1 MNISELFNNNK
12 PDVPITDKKERQRIE
27 LEQLRKQQIHNAIKQ
42 DLANQSVVDAKTA
55 HKYAEYGLT
64 YNAKAHQNGSLDA
77 QLADAQSNWAKAF
90 NALSQTVVSE
100 IGLGTLIGF
109 SDLFDIII
117 NAGMS
122 GDNDYTNPITNKLV
136 EWQETFRNEVAPIYS
151 KPGAGF
157 GNGTDFGWWMQNI
170 PSIASSLTLLIP
182 STAATKA
189 ISMAGK
195 LARTTGKA
203 LKGTRNARKWG
214 RAIDEAEGVAK
225 VNKLALSP
233 ATRETL
239 IHGAKMFNTAVVS
252 RTLENYQ
259 ESRQV
264 YSDMY
269 EDVKDSID
277 KMTDAEYTNFLE
289 RNANTL
295 AGVDVNNKDTVAKR
309 VAKVSADTT
318 FKTDYA
324 NLIFDVI
331 QLYAL
336 RNMTFRGFKDSKVD
350 RAARKLD
357 RNAKKY
363 HGKYNS
369 VDELK
374 EIIKKQSFR
383 TKASEFTKDA
393 LYSGLTIGFAQ
404 ATEGMEEAINYIASQ
419 EGMYVGHTMLNMA
432 TAAPFNN
439 RIIQYMKAP
448 ELWESAFWGVA
459 GGITFQQV
467 ASGIGKARMAHN
479 AKKARQERE
488 AKANSKTGED
498 DKAKSSWRE
507 DWETPD
513 YKRVKA
519 SIENRIATE
528 QLYKDMIAKIEDG
541 KNPFANDADIA
552 TDIERELLKQKAL
565 EFRRA
570 KLVLDAM
577 DKGTMGMLKSYLE
590 DENVRNA
597 MIEQGVLTKDNAIKF
612 QSEDIAAIE
621 KLEEKYNAHA
631 IALNKAAKNIERS
644 EGIQIPLDY
653 LQIMAR
659 NNMEHELVLED
670 YESTKRAREQTI
682 SELETRINIE
692 NFAQDAPVYR
702 NVLALTWGTR
712 RLGELQA
719 EKTKL
724 EKNKN
729 SNNTVFTLERIN
741 EINNEMKVV
750 RDMIYNIN
758 EENATTNLLFAVQNS
773 FKAVMQD
780 NGDVTF
786 DNINGNKDLNK
797 ALTNKDSK
805 YFENIDS
812 RLVNIDFD
820 TINNSL
826 NLLNEKFTT
835 VNDTKHESA
844 LDNISK
850 DLKDEYIKLAAIN
863 YHIGTT
869 KKQLVTTDEQIKQE
883 ANNIHNV
890 LNEVRRAKIL
900 EATST
905 ILDYGSKNKLGS
917 DAMRDI
923 LRQAYEG
930 KVLDFGDLTLTEEDK
945 TKIKDAIDT
954 INLGSNI
961 NKTLYSNIDNQLAM
975 LPHFEASDINQYSEQ
990 EDEKQDDTEPIIQQS
1005 NDNKEKEKSTPEE
1018 PKNEPSKY
1026 KNNKTQGLITEVLNT
1041 PHNTTISYNGLVGT
1055 VTTNLDNERILN
1067 IDVSKTEGEWLN
1079 NADLFTHQQ
1088 GVSIVDGNYSGASV
1102 EIVIDT
1108 DGNIKEKGYIEIDSG
1123 EVSGSAPQPSNSS
1136 TGELAPNTPDPYDNP
1151 IPDNLGTNDTA
1162 YLVNSPSSEEI
1173 EESVNINTEVHTL
1186 LINKIRKKF
1195 GDVPSSELIN
1205 TIKSRINDLPALADE
1220 AANEIKSEGITI
1232 NDKHITPDDDTIE
1245 TLKNSVISAYT
1256 MLAGNTTTVVP
1267 KRSRA
1272 TGENVEGSVEVKA
1285 DVVSDAAGVIMYSA
1299 FLENSKGNEDAVNAF
1314 KDALLKFTN
1323 TINVISVNGKQY
1335 INIEGLCKYIGHVL
1349 NDPSLA
1355 TMIANNVIKVA
1366 TNSKEI
1372 VITDESVDDIK
1383 SNIISN
1389 KIYTPQSDFFTNI
1402 NIKGTNVDNRTTVN
1416 EILDNMKIG
1425 DKLTYAITGRL
1436 NNTFI
1441 EFYANHNGSKELIG
1455 ILPSLKITDNGT
1467 MYQYNDG
1474 WRTDITITSSGF
1486 GSALMDLF
1494 TGWIINGKNNNSIKE
1509 LNDIILEYA
1518 YSTDNKKKEQLI
1530 TAFTN
1535 NKNIVQAVNSGRY
1548 TVENPNYEQ
1557 LLNGLAKLWKFINA
1571 KEIYDEDYREG
1582 FRVSIEQWFSDK
1594 VLPSFKMLEQ
1604 LQSSPNLNIE
1614 VVNVTEGKL
1623 IKTTSRRPISEAIA
1637 PLHKNTVR
1645 IGVCKQ
1651 PGIITFAGNGIN
1663 GCPSMSMYTASY
1675 GNSFVVIPARNGAHG
1690 VAVCYGN
1697 KVSST
1702 KSAPINNIL
1711 SDIKSEITNLSKLLI
1726 STENTKIKQSAH
1738 NALMDL
1744 LKKLYPTFEGKNLN
1758 YNSALLK
1765 YTDNGYV
1772 SIRNNTHKGRLTGIT
1787 LTLHNKNDNSFTNYN
1802 FNSGAIYKSVTKN
1815 KQVIVKT
1822 QAVLDTN
1829 DATVAND
1836 TNGVNNYTSTSID
1849 TIIKEIE
1856 DIINKS
1862 SFNISFGMLE
1872 SDRTNVLQLG
1882 FANRNDKGK
1891 FVINIPKHKVQND
1904 GTTDTLTATNS
1915 EYEFESYNDFLISND
1930 MIETNIAPPY
1940 GETTNFNRFDKNFPQ
1955 GVTVKISGAS
1965 SPVED
1970 SDETKTIDILNN
1982 TDTTTSKQDSVI
1994 DYIRNN
2000 KDNVDCKKLVDLLLE
2015 NSYLKNNSILT
2026 KLLPKN
2032 LIFIEDFIG
2041 VKQVDKDDSIKQKV
2055 IPINSFVNTS
2065 DEVKPFEYVDENG
2078 DTHVIELAPKQISFG
2093 SNLLKLMSGTKSQ
2106 QEEAVRKLIHEQ
2118 LHLFMKSLNDSD
2130 FGDIEVIYNQAKKAL
2145 SDTDMKKYFIY
2156 DGRRAYEEF
2165 VIESLT
2171 SKELADELN
2180 KIKPNEKLRD
2190 RTNSLFDTL
2199 VDIILRLLGIEVN
2212 TDNLYYQQI
2221 KAISRLGS
2229 PTVKKPDTNT
2239 TDTTD
2244 TTDTQTKDTP
2254 DANTVQQNMLDDM
2267 FGNLNFSAITES
2279 DPTTH
2284 SSVEAYLSQFK
2295 GDTYDMV
2302 RTLINNG
2309 QIEIKCKLN

>member
-42 DLANQSVVDAKTA
+42 DLANQSVIDAKTA
-55 HKYAEYGLT
+55 HKYADYGLT

-109 SDLFDIII
+109 SDLFDIVI
-117 NAGMS
+117 NAAMS

-136 EWQETFRNEVAPIYS
+136 EWQETFRNEIAPIYS
-151 KPGAGF
+151 KPGSGF
-157 GNGTDFGWWMQNI
+157 SNGTDFGWWMQNI

-182 STAATKA
+182 STAATKV
-189 ISMAGK
+189 ISLGGK
-195 LARTTGKA
+195 LARNTGKA

-214 RAIDEAEGVAK
+214 RAVDEAEGVAK

-239 IHGAKMFNTAVVS
+239 VQGAKMFNTAVVS

-264 YSDMY
+264 YNDMY
-269 EDVKDSID
+269 EDVKESID
-277 KMTDAEYTNFLE
+277 KMTDSEYANFLE

-295 AGVDVNNKDTVAKR
+295 AGVDVNNKDAVAKR

-363 HGKYNS
+363 HGQYNS

-383 TKASEFTKDA
+383 TKAAEFTKDA
-393 LYSGLTIGFAQ
+393 LYDGLTIGFAQ

-419 EGMYVGHTMLNMA
+419 EGMHVGHTMLGMA
-432 TAAPFNN
+432 TTGPFNN

-479 AKKARQERE
+479 AKQARKEAE

-513 YKRVKA
+513 YKRVKT

-541 KNPFANDADIA
+541 KNPFAKDADIA

-577 DKGTMGMLKSYLE
+577 DKGTMGILKSYLE

-597 MIEQGVLTKDNAIKF
+597 MIEQGILTKNNAIKF

-644 EGIQIPLDY
+644 EGLQIPLDY

-670 YESTKRAREQTI
+670 YESTKRATEATI
-682 SELETRINIE
+682 SELERGINIE
-692 NFAQDAPVYR
+692 NFAQDALIYR

-750 RDMIYNIN
+750 RDMIYNLN
-758 EENATTNLLFAVQNS
+758 EANATTNLLFAVQNS
-773 FKAVMQD
+773 FKAVMHD
-780 NGDVTF
+780 DGNVTF

-797 ALTNKDSK
+797 ALTDKDSK

-812 RLVNIDFD
+812 RLANIDFD
-820 TINNSL
+820 NINNSL
-826 NLLNEKFTT
+826 SLLNEKFTA
-835 VNDTKHESA
+835 VNDTKHETA

-850 DLKDEYIKLAAIN
+850 SLKDEYIKLAAIN
-863 YHIGTT
+863 YHIGAT

-890 LNEVRRAKIL
+890 LNEVRRAKIM

-905 ILDYGSKNKLGS
+905 ILSYGSKDKLGS
-917 DAMRDI
+917 DDMRDI

-930 KVLDFGDLTLTEEDK
+930 KVLDFADLTLTEEDK

-961 NKTLYSNIDNQLAM
+961 NKNLYRNIDNQLAM
-975 LPHFEASDINQYSEQ
+975 LPHFEASDINRNDEQ
-990 EDEKQDDTEPIIQQS
+990 EDEKQGDIEPIVQQS
-1005 NDNKEKEKSTPEE
+1005 NDNKEKEKSTQQEG
-1018 PKNEPSKY
+1018 KNEPSKY
-1026 KNNKTQGLITEVLNT
+1026 KNNETQGLINKVLNT
-1041 PHNTTISYNGLVGT
+1041 PHNTTITYNELEGT
-1055 VTTNLDNERILN
+1055 VTTNLDDERILTIN
-1067 IDVSKTEGEWLN
+1067 VSKTSGSWLN
-1079 NADLFTHQQ
+1079 NSDLFTHQK
-1088 GVSIVDGNYSGASV
+1088 GVSIVDGNYSGAPV
-1102 EIVIDT
+1102 EIVIDAN
-1108 DGNIKEKGYIEIDSG
+1108 GNIIEKGSIEIDNG
-1123 EVSGSAPQPSNSS
+1123 AGGATAPQPSNSS
-1136 TGELAPNTPDPYDNP
+1136 TGEPVPDTSDPYDAP
-1151 IPDNLGTNDTA
+1151 LPDH
-1162 YLVNSPSSEEI
+1162 LVNDDTSYLATSPSSEEI
-1173 EESVNINTEVHTL
+1173 EESVTINTEVHTL

-1205 TIKSRINDLPALADE
+1205 TIKSRIDELPTLAEE
-1220 AANEIKSEGITI
+1220 AANEIKQDGITI
-1232 NDKHITPDDDTIE
+1232 NDKHITPDDNTIE

-1256 MLAGNTTTVVP
+1256 MLAGNTTTIVP

-1272 TGENVEGSVEVKA
+1272 TGENVEGTVEVGA
-1285 DVVSDAAGVIMYSA
+1285 DIVSDAASVIMYSA
-1299 FLENSKGNEDAVNAF
+1299 FLENSKENEDAVNAF

-1323 TINVISVNGKQY
+1323 TINVITVNDKKY
-1335 INIEGLCKYIGHVL
+1335 VNIEGLCKYIGHIL

-1355 TMIANNVIKVA
+1355 SMIANNVIKIA
-1366 TNSKEI
+1366 TDSKEI
-1372 VITDESVDDIK
+1372 VVTDESIDDIK
-1383 SNIISN
+1383 SNIVSN
-1389 KIYTPQSDFFTNI
+1389 KVYTPQSDFFTNI
-1402 NIKGTNVDNRTTVN
+1402 NINGTNVDNRKTIN
-1416 EILDNMKIG
+1416 EILDNMVIG
-1425 DKLTYAITGRL
+1425 DTLTHRVTKTG
-1436 NNTFI
+1436 I

-1455 ILPSLKITDNGT
+1455 VLPTLKITDNGT

-1474 WRTDITITSSGF
+1474 WRTDINIGTSEFS
-1486 GSALMDLF
+1486 STLMDLF
-1494 TGWIINGKNNNSIKE
+1494 TGWIINGKNNNSVKE

-1518 YSTDNKKKEQLI
+1518 YSTDRNRKEQLI
-1530 TAFTN
+1530 DAFTN
-1535 NKNIVQAVNSGRY
+1535 NKNIVQAVNSGIY
-1548 TVENPNYEQ
+1548 TVENPDYEQ
-1557 LLNGLAKLWKFINA
+1557 LLNGVAKLWKFVNA

-1604 LQSSPNLNIE
+1604 LQSSSNLDIE
-1614 VVNVTEGKL
+1614 VVNITEGSL
-1623 IKTTSRRPISEAIA
+1623 LKTKDYRPISEAIA

-1645 IGVCKQ
+1645 VGVCKQ
-1651 PGIITFAGNGIN
+1651 PGIITFAGDGIN
-1663 GCPSMSMYTASY
+1663 GCPSMSMYTAKY

-1690 VAVCYGN
+1690 IALCYGN
-1697 KVSST
+1697 KANAT
-1702 KSAPINNIL
+1702 KNTPINNIL
-1711 SDIKSEITNLSKLLI
+1711 TGIKSEISTLSRLLI
-1726 STENTKIKQSAH
+1726 DPKNTKIKQNVH
-1738 NALMDL
+1738 NALIDL
-1744 LKKLYPTFEGKNLN
+1744 LKKLYPVSEGKTLN

-1765 YTDNGYV
+1765 SGDTNKI
-1772 SIRNNTHKGRLTGIT
+1772 IRISNNTIKGRFTGIT
-1787 LTLHNKNDNSFTNYN
+1787 LTIWDKDKESYTNYN
-1802 FNSGAIYKSVTKN
+1802 FNSGAIYKTVTIN
-1815 KQVIVKT
+1815 KQTSKQQVVLEDNTIV
-1822 QAVLDTN
+1822 
-1829 DATVAND
+1829 
-1836 TNGVNNYTSTSID
+1836 GEGYTPIHID
-1849 TIIKEIE
+1849 KIIEELKEII
-1856 DIINKS
+1856 DNS
-1862 SFNISFGMLE
+1862 AFNISFGMLE
-1872 SDRTNVLQLG
+1872 SDKRDVLNLG
-1882 FANRNDKGK
+1882 FATRNDKGK
-1891 FVINIPKHKVQND
+1891 FVITIPKHQMKND
-1904 GTTDTLTATNS
+1904 GTTETLVTTNS
-1915 EYEFESYNDFLISND
+1915 EYEFDSYNDFLISND
-1930 MIETNIAPPY
+1930 MILTNIAPPY
-1940 GETTNFNRFDKNFPQ
+1940 GETTNFNRNDKNFPQ
-1955 GVTVKISGAS
+1955 EVTVKISGVS
-1965 SPVED
+1965 SPVEA
-1970 SDETKTIDILNN
+1970 SDNSSVTDTLNN
-1982 TDTTTSKQDSVI
+1982 TNTTTSKQDSI
-1994 DYIRNN
+1994 ITHIRNN
-2000 KDNVDCKKLVDLLLE
+2000 KDNINCKELVDLLLGK
-2015 NSYLKNNSILT
+2015 SYLENNPILT
-2026 KLLPKN
+2026 NLLPKS

-2041 VKQVDKDDSIKQKV
+2041 VKQVNKDDSNKQTI
-2055 IPINSFVNTS
+2055 IPINAFTNTS

-2078 DTHVIELAPKQISFG
+2078 KTHVIELAAKQISFG
-2093 SNLLKLMSGTKSQ
+2093 ANLLKLMNGTQTQ

-2118 LHLFMKSLNDSD
+2118 LHLFMHSLNDDAFSE
-2130 FGDIEVIYNQAKKAL
+2130 IQVVYNQAKKAL

-2156 DGRRAYEEF
+2156 PDGRKAYEEF
-2165 VIESLT
+2165 VVESLT
-2171 SKELADELN
+2171 SIELADALN
-2180 KIKPNEKLRD
+2180 KIKPDKKLSD
-2190 RTNSLFDTL
+2190 EDEQSLYDTL
-2199 VDIILRLLGIEVN
+2199 IDIILKLLGIVVN
-2212 TDNLYYQQI
+2212 QDNLYYQQL
-2221 KAISRLGS
+2221 KAISRLGNS
-2229 PTVKKPDTNT
+2229 NVKKTDTNT
-2239 TDTTD
+2239 DNTDTTD
-2244 TTDTQTKDTP
+2244 TDITNTQPKSKP
-2254 DANTVQQNMLDDM
+2254 DAADIHNNMLNNIYGSSESGID
-2267 FGNLNFSAITES
+2267 FSAITES

-2295 GDTYDMV
+2295 DDTYDMV
-2302 RTLINNG
+2302 RTLIDNG